1 MGHRF
6 TSEMLFAVAS
16 LITILM
22 IIGWVIYFRE
32 SPEFLYY

>member
-6 TSEMLFAVAS
+6 TSEKLFAVTS

-22 IIGWVIYFRE
+22 IIGWVICFRE